1 MKKCDICGVREATL
15 KVRQLGEGGK
25 PVDLEVCAECA
36 RRRGLVE
43 TGTVKTTIA
52 EEFDQARS
60 RVGEDDEQLAC
71 PGCGMTFAEFK
82 RLGRLGC
89 ADCYAS
95 FREQLEPL
103 IRRVQGAVR
112 HVGRT
117 PGRGRDAARAKLAVR
132 QLRAE
137 LDQAI
142 KGEDYERA
150 ADLRDKLNRAERDAA
165 G

>member
-25 PVDLEVCAECA
+25 PVELEVCAECA
-36 RRRGLVE
+36 RERGL
-43 TGTVKTTIA
+43 TGTTELKPTVA
-52 EEFDQARS
+52 EEFARA
-60 RVGEDDEQLAC
+60 RRGVGQEDEQLVC
-71 PGCGMTFAEFK
+71 TGCGMTFAEFK

-89 ADCYAS
+89 ADCYAG
-95 FREQLEPL
+95 FQDKLEPL

-117 PGRGRDAARAKLAVR
+117 PGRGPDAARAKLAVR

-150 ADLRDKLNRAERDAA
+150 ADLRDKLNRAEKDA
-165 G
+165 GS